1 MFEKLVNIICEQLN
15 QEAENIKPET
25 RFQEDLEADS
35 LDLFELVNAIEDEFE
50 VEFDSDELDKVKTVA
65 DVADYLKKQ
74 GVE

>member
-1 MFEKLVNIICEQLN
+1 MFEKLVNIICEQLGK
-15 QEAENIKPET
+15 EAENIKPET

-50 VEFDSDELDKVKTVA
+50 VEFDSDELDKVETVA

>member
-15 QEAENIKPET
+15 KEAENIKPET

-50 VEFDSDELDKVKTVA
+50 IEFDSDELDKVETVA
-65 DVADYLKKQ
+65 DVADYLRKQ

>member
-50 VEFDSDELDKVKTVA
+50 VEFDSDELDKVETVA
-65 DVADYLKKQ
+65 DVADYLEKQ
-74 GVE
+74 GVK

>member
-50 VEFDSDELDKVKTVA
+50 VEFDSDELDKVETVA
-65 DVADYLKKQ
+65 DVADYLEKQ
-74 GVE
+74 DVK

>member
-15 QEAENIKPET
+15 QEAKNIKPET

-50 VEFDSDELDKVKTVA
+50 VEFDSDELYKVETVA
-65 DVADYLKKQ
+65 DVADYLEKQ
-74 GVE
+74 GVK